1 MLLKLPKRNIWQH
14 IAKCYENTVAYEK
27 GNHRFSYLQLH
38 QITDSIAAQLSIIQ
52 IKNDSKVLLLLESQ
66 EIIIELIISLWKL
79 GAIPI
84 IANPQ
89 ITNDELSQY
98 NKIVNADF
106 IITSSK
112 KSVENIKH
120 ISVENLFVDNSNQ
133 INFDNTSMES
143 QIILFSSGSTG
154 YPKAILH
161 TLKSIYKSVLNADS
175 IEDYSSQDIF
185 LSSLPIYHIG
195 GLMIFFRSIFCGAK
209 VVIPSSLKVEVLFE
223 TIIKSKVTIISLVPT
238 QLFRFTKNKFESQ
251 STLRSVYI
259 GGDFAEKNLIKNALN
274 YGLPIKK
281 VYGSTET
288 CSMIS
293 MIDCKKYPDKIN
305 SVGLPF
311 KKVKLK
317 LSSDGEIL
325 VKSDSLFKKYVN
337 DDLLTQK
344 SFIKGY
350 FRTGDFGYIDEQGFI
365 FIEKRKRNFIISGG
379 KNIDPIEVEKALLS
393 INGINR
399 VLVFPFDDS
408 EWGQIVCAAVES
420 EVKFSFDEI
429 KEKLSKIISSYKI
442 PKRIKIFDKLPRN
455 TLGKISISEIKK
467 SFSELT

>member
-1 MLLKLPKRNIWQH
+1 MLLKLPKRNIWQY
-14 IAKCYENTVAYEK
+14 IAKFYEDKIAYEK
-27 GNHRFSYLQLH
+27 ENYRFTYLQLH
-38 QITDSIAAQLSIIQ
+38 QITDSYAAQLATKK
-52 IKNDSKVLLLLESQ
+52 IKNDSKVLLLIESQ
-66 EIIIELIISLWKL
+66 KKVIELIISLWKL
-79 GAIPI
+79 GAVPI

-106 IITSSK
+106 IITSTK
-112 KSVENIKH
+112 KSIENIKH
-120 ISVENLFVDNSNQ
+120 FSVENLRVDNTER
-133 INFDNTSMES
+133 INFDKTSMES

-175 IEDYSSQDIF
+175 IEDYSNQDIF
-185 LSSLPIYHIG
+185 LASLPIYHIG

-223 TIIKSKVTIISLVPT
+223 SINKSKVSIISLVPT
-238 QLFRFTKNKFESQ
+238 QLFRLTKNKFEST

-259 GGDFAEKNLIKNALN
+259 GGDFVENNLIENALKC
-274 YGLPIKK
+274 GLPIKK

-293 MIDCKKYPDKIN
+293 MLDCKKHPDKLN
-305 SVGLPF
+305 SAGLPF

-317 LSSDGEIL
+317 IASDGEIL
-325 VKSDSLFKKYVN
+325 VKADSLFKKYIN

-344 SFIKGY
+344 SFIKEY
-350 FRTGDFGYIDEQGFI
+350 FRTGDFGYVDEHGFI
-365 FIEKRKRNFIISGG
+365 FIERRKRNFIISGG
-379 KNIDPIEVEKALLS
+379 KNIDPLEVEKALLS
-393 INGINR
+393 IKGIKTA
-399 VLVFPFDDS
+399 LVFPLEDA
-408 EWGQIVCAAVES
+408 EWGQIVCAVVES
-420 EVKFSFDEI
+420 EIKFSFEEI

-455 TLGKISISEIKK
+455 TVGKISISKIKK
-467 SFSELT
+467 LFSELI